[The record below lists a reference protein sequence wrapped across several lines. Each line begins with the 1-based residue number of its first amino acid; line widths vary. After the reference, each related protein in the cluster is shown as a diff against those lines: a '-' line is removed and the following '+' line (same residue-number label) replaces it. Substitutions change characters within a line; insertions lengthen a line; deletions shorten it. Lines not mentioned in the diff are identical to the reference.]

1 MQDDKTEKKPDMAS
15 YSTRPSRQPKI
26 PKINWSSR
34 PKINRRL
41 VPTLVAIVVF
51 FGVSL
56 AGGFLGAWFYQNHH
70 SIASSTS
77 AKQQYISDESDLISS
92 IAKNVGQSVV
102 SVDVNSQVTA
112 QDFFGY
118 SQTQNQESAGTG
130 FIIDSNGTIMTNR
143 HVVPTGTQSV
153 SVTLADGTT
162 YDNVQVIGRTADSDP
177 LDVAFLKILNL
188 NGKKLV
194 PITLGDSSQ
203 VQVGDRVVAIGNALG
218 QFQNTVT
225 SGIISGYGRD
235 VTAGD
240 QMSTASESL
249 TDLFQT
255 DAAINEGNSGGPLV
269 NINGEVIGLNT
280 AVASGAQNIGFA
292 IPVNDIKGLITSVL
306 SKGQLQQSYL
316 GVRYISLTND
326 IANQFN
332 LKVTRGAYI
341 TSGDS
346 SPAIISGS
354 PADKAGLKEK
364 DVITKVNKV
373 TIDDKTNLT
382 SALAQF
388 QPGDK
393 VTLTV
398 VRGSKT
404 ITISVTLGT
413 APTG

>member
-1 MQDDKTEKKPDMAS
+1 
-15 YSTRPSRQPKI
+15 
-26 PKINWSSR
+26 
-34 PKINRRL
+34 
-41 VPTLVAIVVF
+41 
-51 FGVSL
+51 
-56 AGGFLGAWFYQNHH
+56 
-70 SIASSTS
+70 
-77 AKQQYISDESDLISS
+77 
-92 IAKNVGQSVV
+92 
-102 SVDVNSQVTA
+102 
-112 QDFFGY
+112 
-118 SQTQNQESAGTG
+118 
-130 FIIDSNGTIMTNR
+130 
-143 HVVPTGTQSV
+143 
-153 SVTLADGTT
+153 
-162 YDNVQVIGRTADSDP
+162 
-177 LDVAFLKILNL
+177 
-188 NGKKLV
+188 
-194 PITLGDSSQ
+194 
-203 VQVGDRVVAIGNALG
+203 
-218 QFQNTVT
+218 
-225 SGIISGYGRD
+225 
-235 VTAGD
+235 
-240 QMSTASESL
+240 
-249 TDLFQT
+249 
-255 DAAINEGNSGGPLV
+255 
-269 NINGEVIGLNT
+269 
-280 AVASGAQNIGFA
+280 
-292 IPVNDIKGLITSVL
+292 L